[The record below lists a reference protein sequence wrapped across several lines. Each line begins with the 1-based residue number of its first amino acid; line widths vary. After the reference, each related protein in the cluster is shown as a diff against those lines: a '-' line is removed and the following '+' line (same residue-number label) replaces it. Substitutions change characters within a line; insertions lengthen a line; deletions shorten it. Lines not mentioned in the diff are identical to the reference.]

1 MTKFNRIAEIDVRLT
16 SGKPNFDFTG
26 ETLKIKNLRIAFQV
40 IKSLSWSTNTA
51 SIQIYNLSSDKRA
64 KLKDYGDEVTI
75 YAGYTEE
82 AGSQLLFVGDT
93 TRVSHLFE
101 QPEIITSFECGDGE
115 RTLNQRYV
123 SVSFSEDISART
135 IIQNVASQVGLNI
148 GYFAPTPSG
157 VSEIYLN
164 GFQDLDLV
172 KNIIEKCS
180 NKLKLTQSIQNG
192 KLFLVPPQGSTEKP
206 PVVISQNTGM
216 VGVPQRYTYKRLD
229 LWRGGPKQGYKV
241 KTLLRPD
248 ILPGDRV
255 RLISEQI
262 DVDELFFVDSVKHT
276 GDTWGQQWISDLEL
290 VGL

>member
-16 SGKPNFDFTG
+16 NNEFSDYIGNLT
-26 ETLKIKNLRIAFQV
+26 IRNLRISFQV

-115 RTLNQRYV
+115 RVLNQRIIT
-123 SVSFSEDISART
+123 VSFSERVPART
-135 IIQNVASQVGLNI
+135 VAQQIADKMGVNIAFFGQSDNLVYEQGFQFTGL
-148 GYFAPTPSG
+148 AKDALDKVTK
-157 VSEIYLN
+157 YLN
-164 GFQDLDLV
+164 
-172 KNIIEKCS
+172 
-180 NKLKLTQSIQNG
+180 LTWSIQN
-192 KLFLVPPQGSTEKP
+192 KNLFLIQNQGSTTKP
-206 PVVISQNTGM
+206 PVTISQNTGM
-216 VGVPQRYTYKRLD
+216 VGVPERFTYKRLD
-229 LWRGGPKQGYKV
+229 LWKGGPKQGYKV

-262 DVDELFFVDSVKHT
+262 NLDQIFYVDSVKHT
-276 GDTWGQQWISDLEL
+276 GDTWGQSWISNWEL